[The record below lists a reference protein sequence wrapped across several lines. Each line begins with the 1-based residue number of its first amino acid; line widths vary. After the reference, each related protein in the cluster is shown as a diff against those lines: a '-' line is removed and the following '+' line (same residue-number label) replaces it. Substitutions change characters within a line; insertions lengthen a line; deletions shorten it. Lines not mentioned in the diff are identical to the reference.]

1 MALDHVA
8 LVCRSEDSSDRFF
21 KEILG
26 LTKEQ
31 PKTVPASLA
40 KQVFSIDKELEVITY
55 RGEGIKFEVFIS
67 ESGTEPAQRINHVCL
82 ECRNIDELLSKCAAA
97 GLSVRRGVKGERTI
111 YFIEDFDSHLYELK
125 GK

>member
-26 LTKEQ
+26 LAKEE

-40 KQVFSIDKELEVITY
+40 NQLFLFEKEIKVITY
-55 RGEGIKFEVFIS
+55 RGVGIKFEIFIS
-67 ESGTEPAQRINHVCL
+67 ESGTEPAQRISHVCL

-97 GLSVRRGVKGERTI
+97 GLAIRRGEKGGRTI
-111 YFIEDFDSHLYELK
+111 CFIEDFDSHLYELK
-125 GK
+125 

>member
-40 KQVFSIDKELEVITY
+40 KQVFLFDKELKVITY
-55 RGEGIKFEVFIS
+55 KGESSEFEVFIS
-67 ESGTEPAQRINHVCL
+67 ETETEPRQMIAHVSL
-82 ECRNIDELLSKCAAA
+82 ECPNIDEILNKCAAA
-97 GLSVRRGVKGERTI
+97 GLRIRRGVKGERTI

-125 GK
+125 

>member
-26 LTKEQ
+26 LAKEP

-40 KQVFSIDKELEVITY
+40 KQVFFLEKQLKVITY
-55 RGEGIKFEVFIS
+55 KGERIKFEVFIS
-67 ESGTEPAQRINHVCL
+67 ESETEPRQRIGHVCL
-82 ECRNIDELLSKCAAA
+82 ECANVDDILNKCTAA
-97 GLSVRRGVKGERTI
+97 GLSVRRGEKGDRSI

-125 GK
+125 

>member
-1 MALDHVA
+1 MPLDHVA

-21 KEILG
+21 KDILG

-40 KQVFSIDKELEVITY
+40 KQVFLLDKELKVITY
-55 RGEGIKFEVFIS
+55 KGESSKFEVFIS
-67 ESGTEPAQRINHVCL
+67 ESETEPRQMIAHVCL
-82 ECRNIDELLSKCAAA
+82 ECANIDEILNKCAAA
-97 GLSVRRGVKGERTI
+97 GLRIRRGVKGERTI

-125 GK
+125 

>member
-40 KQVFSIDKELEVITY
+40 KQVFLLDKELKVITY
-55 RGEGIKFEVFIS
+55 KGESSEFEVFIS
-67 ESGTEPAQRINHVCL
+67 ETETEPRQMIAHVCL
-82 ECRNIDELLSKCAAA
+82 ECPNIDEILNKCAAA
-97 GLSVRRGVKGERTI
+97 GLGIRRGVKGERTI

-125 GK
+125 

>member
-1 MALDHVA
+1 MTLDHVA

-40 KQVFSIDKELEVITY
+40 TQIFLLDKELKVITY
-55 RGEGIKFEVFIS
+55 KGESSKFEVFIS
-67 ESGTEPAQRINHVCL
+67 ESETEPRQIIGHVCL
-82 ECRNIDELLSKCAAA
+82 ECPNVNEILNKCTAA
-97 GLSVRRGVKGERTI
+97 GLRIRRGVKGDRTI
-111 YFIEDFDSHLYELK
+111 YFVEDFDSHLYELK
-125 GK
+125 

>member
-21 KEILG
+21 TEILG
-26 LTKEQ
+26 LAKEP

-40 KQVFSIDKELEVITY
+40 KQGFFLEKEMKVITY
-55 RGEGIKFEVFIS
+55 KGERVKFEVFIS
-67 ESGTEPAQRINHVCL
+67 DSETKPRQTIGHVCL
-82 ECRNIDELLSKCAAA
+82 ECANVDEILKKCTAA
-97 GLSVRRGVKGERTI
+97 GLGVRRGEKGDRSI

-125 GK
+125 

>member
-31 PKTVPASLA
+31 PKTVPASLV
-40 KQVFSIDKELEVITY
+40 KQVFSLDKELKVVTY
-55 RGEGIKFEVFIS
+55 QGEQVKFEIFIN
-67 ESGTEPAQRINHVCL
+67 ESDAKPEPMIEHVCL
-82 ECRNIDELLSKCAAA
+82 ECQNMDDILIFLTSVLLQ
-97 GLSVRRGVKGERTI
+97 V
-111 YFIEDFDSHLYELK
+111 
-125 GK
+125 

>member
-31 PKTVPASLA
+31 PKIVPASLA
-40 KQVFSIDKELEVITY
+40 KQVFLLDKELKVITY
-55 RGEGIKFEVFIS
+55 RGQLGKFEVFIS
-67 ESGTEPAQRINHVCL
+67 DSETEPRQRIAHVCL
-82 ECRNIDELLSKCAAA
+82 ECQNLEELLSKCAAA
-97 GLSVRRGVKGERTI
+97 GLSIRRGEKGDRFI